1 MPRLLIF
8 VPCEKV
14 VVGQDGSLHLISVL
28 ESWKVSLVE
37 VPQSV
42 PENAAVAMRWDIFTL
57 WHRLPGDEEKE
68 FVQTC
73 DLIAPSGQIAFTSE
87 LSFRMTALTHR
98 NTVNVFG
105 MPISPGDYEVVLYLS
120 EKGAEK
126 DRSRISVYPLR
137 VLA

>member
-14 VVGQDGSLHLISVL
+14 IVGEDKSLHLISVL
-28 ESWKVSLVE
+28 ESWKVSLDE
-37 VPQSV
+37 VP
-42 PENAAVAMRWDIFTL
+42 PENAAFAMRWDIFTL
-57 WHRLPGDEEKE
+57 WYRLPEDEDKE

-105 MPISPGDYEVVLYLS
+105 MPISRGDYEVVLYLS
-120 EKGAEK
+120 ERGAEK
-126 DRSRISVYPLR
+126 DRARVSVYPLR